1 MRPVDGY
8 LRPFLTR
15 LAFCAA
21 VLVPSVAAAAGV
33 APNDAT
39 PAQKK
44 QATDR
49 FAAGK
54 QALEAKNWEKATLEL
69 RASLE
74 VVDSPNAR
82 LVLARTLRDSGN
94 TGEAWAEYGLVIESA
109 TKLAA
114 NEPRYAQTSDA
125 ATSERA
131 ELEPKLAFVT
141 VAVAN
146 ASAGAT
152 LKVGGRA
159 VPARDWIA
167 PVVVP
172 AGAVDV
178 VLSGADGKE
187 LARQTV
193 SATVGQKTA
202 VSLDAQPPP
211 PPRPAGKA
219 PLDTDDKDKQDEVRN
234 QAVVVPPPSSGSRLR
249 PYAYIAGGVGIAGF
263 ATFGIFGLMDK
274 STYGDL
280 QNACPHNV
288 CPPGK
293 QGEVDSGRTQQTVAN
308 VGLVVGAV
316 GLAGGATLFLLSPA
330 KASASPSARL
340 IVGPGYLGVG
350 GSL

>member
-1 MRPVDGY
+1 MRLADGC
-8 LRPFLTR
+8 LRPFLALCVLGAT
-15 LAFCAA
+15 A
-21 VLVPSVAAAAGV
+21 LVPSSVAWAAGV

-39 PAQKK
+39 AAQKK
-44 QATDR
+44 QATEH
-49 FAAGK
+49 FTVGK
-54 QALEAKNWEKATLEL
+54 QALEAKNWEKATMEL

-82 LVLARTLRDSGN
+82 LVLARALRDSGSL
-94 TGEAWAEYGLVIESA
+94 GDAWAEYGRVIESA

-114 NEPRYAQTSDA
+114 SEARYAQTSDA
-125 ATSERA
+125 ATTERA
-131 ELEPKLAFVT
+131 DLEPKLAFVT
-141 VAVAN
+141 VTVAN
-146 ASAGAT
+146 APSDAT
-152 LKVGGRA
+152 LKVGGRPVA
-159 VPARDWIA
+159 APEWMA

-178 VLSGADGKE
+178 VLAGPDGKE

-202 VSLDAQPPP
+202 VALDARPA
-211 PPRPAGKA
+211 PPRPAK
-219 PLDTDDKDKQDEVRN
+219 PDTDDRDRQDEVRN
-234 QAVVVPPPSSGSRLR
+234 QATVVPPSSSGSKLR
-249 PYAYIAGGVGIAGF
+249 PYAFVAGGVGIAGL

-280 QNACPHNV
+280 QNACPRNV

-308 VGLVVGAV
+308 VGLVIGGV
-316 GLAGGATLFLLSPA
+316 GLATGATLFLLSPSS
-330 KASASPSARL
+330 KASASASAQL
-340 IVGPGYLGVG
+340 VVGPGYVGVE

>member
-1 MRPVDGY
+1 MRSADGY
-8 LRPFLTR
+8 LRPFLA
-15 LAFCAA
+15 LCVVCAA
-21 VLVPSVAAAAGV
+21 AVIPSVALAAGV

-39 PAQKK
+39 AAQKK
-44 QATDR
+44 QATEH
-49 FAAGK
+49 FATGK
-54 QALEAKNWEKATLEL
+54 QALEARNWEKATMEL

-82 LVLARTLRDSGN
+82 LVLARALRDSGN
-94 TGEAWAEYGLVIESA
+94 LGDAWAEYGLVVESA

-114 NEPRYAQTSDA
+114 SEPRYAQTADA

-131 ELEPKLAFVT
+131 EIEPRLAFVT
-141 VAVAN
+141 VTVAN
-146 ASAGAT
+146 APPDAT
-152 LKVGGRA
+152 LKVGGRPVA
-159 VPARDWIA
+159 APGWMA

-172 AGAVDV
+172 AGTVDV
-178 VLSGADGKE
+178 VLTGADGKE

-193 SATVGQKTA
+193 SANVGQKTA

-211 PPRPAGKA
+211 PRPAKPVA
-219 PLDTDDKDKQDEVRN
+219 DEKDRQDEVRH
-234 QAVVVPPPSSGSRLR
+234 QATLVPPPSSGSRLR
-249 PYAYIAGGVGIAGF
+249 PYAYVAGGVGIAGM

-280 QNACPHNV
+280 QNSCPHNV

-316 GLAGGATLFLLSPA
+316 GLATGATLFLLSPSS
-330 KASASPSARL
+330 KASASASARL
-340 IVGPGYLGVG
+340 VVGPGYLGVG

>member
-1 MRPVDGY
+1 MRSVDGY
-8 LRPFLTR
+8 LRPL
-15 LAFCAA
+15 LAVCVVCSA
-21 VLVPSVAAAAGV
+21 VLVPSVVLAAGV

-39 PAQKK
+39 ADQKK
-44 QATDR
+44 QATEH
-49 FAAGK
+49 FTVGK
-54 QALEAKNWEKATLEL
+54 QALEARNWEKATMEL

-82 LVLARTLRDSGN
+82 LVLARALRDSGN
-94 TGEAWAEYGLVIESA
+94 LGDAWAEYGLVIENA

-114 NEPRYAQTSDA
+114 SEARYAQTADA

-131 ELEPKLAFVT
+131 DIETKLAFVT
-141 VAVAN
+141 VTVAN
-146 ASAGAT
+146 APPDAT
-152 LKVGGRA
+152 LKVGGRP
-159 VPARDWIA
+159 VPAPGWVA

-178 VLSGADGKE
+178 VLTGSDGKE

-193 SATVGQKTA
+193 SATTGQKTA
-202 VSLDAQPPP
+202 VSLDARPAL
-211 PPRPAGKA
+211 PPRPVR
-219 PLDTDDKDKQDEVRN
+219 PDTERQDEVRN
-234 QAVVVPPPSSGSRLR
+234 QATVVPPSSSGSKLR
-249 PYAYIAGGVGIAGF
+249 PYAFVAGGVGIAGL

-280 QNACPHNV
+280 QNSCPHDV

-308 VGLVVGAV
+308 VGLVIGAV
-316 GLAGGATLFLLSPA
+316 GLATGATLFFLSPSST
-330 KASASPSARL
+330 ASSSAGARL
-340 IVGPGYLGVG
+340 VVGPGYLGVG